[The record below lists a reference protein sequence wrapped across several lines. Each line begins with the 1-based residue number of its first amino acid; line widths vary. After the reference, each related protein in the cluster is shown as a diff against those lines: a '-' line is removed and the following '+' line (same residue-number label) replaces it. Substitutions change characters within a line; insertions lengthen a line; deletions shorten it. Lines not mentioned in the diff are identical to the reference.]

1 MSSAVWMLGTLAR
14 KKKSL
19 ALETNVC
26 VCVFM
31 CGGDKDVLKLIMF
44 VASVRILTTLCTCDI
59 YSPWLY
65 PFPLP
70 RFLLQYA
77 VCKNGSGRPHHMIH
91 RVLKMN
97 LQPFSTESVHVAG
110 CWGEGSGDLS
120 HWNVMQSTPIQLLR
134 TIIINSWTTSMAC
147 SCTVAKAYQQQKLYS
162 SPSPA

>member
-31 CGGDKDVLKLIMF
+31 CGGDKNVLKLIMF

-65 PFPLP
+65 HLHSHSHCHVSYCSMQF
-70 RFLLQYA
+70 
-77 VCKNGSGRPHHMIH
+77 
-91 RVLKMN
+91 KM
-97 LQPFSTESVHVAG
+97 EA
-110 CWGEGSGDLS
+110 EG
-120 HWNVMQSTPIQLLR
+120 HIT
-134 TIIINSWTTSMAC
+134 
-147 SCTVAKAYQQQKLYS
+147 
-162 SPSPA
+162 